1 MSKTCLSL
9 QVPSVGEVVLSCP
22 DAGAWRFRFDAE
34 PGEADVVHVTL
45 DSSDEALNEVENFMK
60 QVGEGYQKRI
70 GYPASFYVV
79 EIGGGPCR
87 LD

>member
-1 MSKTCLSL
+1 MRGSYKELVVPAQIEKL
-9 QVPSVGEVVLSCP
+9 QEVLS
-22 DAGAWRFRFDAE
+22 FLE
-34 PGEADVVHVTL
+34 Q
-45 DSSDEALNEVENFMK
+45 ALGEVENFMK